1 MMTYL
6 LALTVGPVQSNIQE
20 SRKLKDLYNSS
31 CIISDI
37 MMEVRSYL
45 KNEVDSEMEV
55 IYPILYDD
63 NDKKRL
69 I

>member
-63 NDKKRL
+63 NDKKRF